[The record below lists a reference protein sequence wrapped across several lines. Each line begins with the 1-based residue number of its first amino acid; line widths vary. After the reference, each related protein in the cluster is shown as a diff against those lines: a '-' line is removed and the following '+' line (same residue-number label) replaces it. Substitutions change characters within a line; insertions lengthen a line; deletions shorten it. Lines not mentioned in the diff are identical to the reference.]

1 MTIKVLGV
9 DLGKHSFHVYGVDQS
24 GHQIEKK
31 RFTRNKFLAYLSNL
45 PPCLIGFEAC
55 GGAHYWAAK
64 AQEFGHIA
72 KLMPAQ
78 FVKPYLKSNKN
89 DFLDAEAIC
98 EAVQRPN
105 MRFVTIRTAEQQ
117 AIGAMV
123 KTRNQLVQQ
132 RTAVMNQAHGFLL
145 EHGIALT
152 KGRGTRRAV
161 IDILSDDNGR
171 VPALMRRL
179 LSRLL
184 EEHEYLD
191 SLISECEKDLST
203 LLKQSD
209 QGRRLL
215 QIPGIGVITA
225 ASLIAWVGDAKH
237 FKSGRELAAWIGL
250 VPKQYST
257 GGKTTLLGIGK
268 RGHKLLR
275 CYLIHGARSVLQWHH
290 KNPTRWQGW
299 SENLLREKHKSKV
312 IVALANKMART
323 LWVILAKGEDYEPAI
338 S

>member
-9 DLGKHSFHVYGVDQS
+9 DLGKHCFHVYGVDHK
-24 GHQIEKK
+24 GYLVEKK
-31 RFTRNKFLAYLSNL
+31 RLTREKFLLYLNQL

-64 AQEFGHIA
+64 AKTFGHEA

-105 MRFVTIRTAEQQ
+105 MRFVTIRNPEQQ

-132 RTAVMNQAHGFLL
+132 RTAVLNQAHGFLL
-145 EHGIALT
+145 EYGIALK
-152 KGRGTRRAV
+152 KGRGTRQ
-161 IDILSDDNGR
+161 
-171 VPALMRRL
+171 ALMDLTSQEDTPLPSLMRCLLLRL
-179 LSRLL
+179 I
-184 EEHEYLD
+184 EEYDYLHD
-191 SLISECEKDLST
+191 VILQIEKDLSKV
-203 LLKQSD
+203 LKNSG
-209 QGRRLL
+209 QGKRLL
-215 QIPGIGVITA
+215 CMPGIGVITA
-225 ASLIAWVGDAKH
+225 ASLIAWVGDARH
-237 FKSGRELAAWIGL
+237 FRSGRELSAWIGL
-250 VPKQYST
+250 VPRQYST
-257 GGKTTLLGIGK
+257 GGKSTLLGIGK

-290 KNPTRWQGW
+290 KNPTRWLSW
-299 SENLLREKHKSKV
+299 SEKLLQEKPKSKV
-312 IVALANKMART
+312 VIALANKMVRT
-323 LWVILAKGEDYEPAI
+323 LWVILSKNERYQP
-338 S
+338 SV